1 MTVYHPHN
9 PDPARWVGYGDAFR
23 EFGLCTGEIRR
34 MVYTGNIRAL
44 RVKNVITFFRRS
56 DIAEALAEAKAA
68 PVPLTAGA
76 GVAVSLP
83 SIGEWADYSW
93 LWREHQVPRGR
104 LDVWVMEKRVRTQSP
119 PPGQPGPLLYKVAD
133 VLQCVKGGPPS
144 PRR

>member
-1 MTVYHPHN
+1 MTESHPYN

-44 RVKNVITFFRRS
+44 RVKNVITFFRRT

-68 PVPLTAGA
+68 PTSVVAPVVVVPAPIAT
-76 GVAVSLP
+76 
-83 SIGEWADYSW
+83 EWADYSW
-93 LWREHQVPRGR
+93 LWREHQIPRGR
-104 LDVWVMEKRVRTQSP
+104 LDVWVLEKQVKTQP
-119 PPGQPGPLLYKVAD
+119 PPLGQDGPLLYRVTD
-133 VLQCVKGGPPS
+133 VLQCMKNGQSS